1 MPRRAPIER
10 FLWGTTMKS
19 VASLLLGS
27 SLAVAMMAS
36 PALAAK
42 VALVIGN
49 ADYANSSLLDN
60 PLRDAELVA
69 DTFRALG
76 FETIVAS
83 DLTQREFADTL
94 LAFEELLADADVA
107 AFYYAGH
114 GIQYDGQNYLVS
126 VDAELTNPYMLPGET
141 IGLERII
148 ETMEAHSPLNMLFID
163 ACRRNQFA
171 TRLSRG
177 PTPIAQGLAPT
188 TSLSG
193 DTLVMY
199 ATASNEVAY
208 DGTEDNSPFA
218 QSLVQHLPAPDTEI
232 GIAMKRVIRDV
243 REATSGLQSP
253 EMLTNVAVELYLNES
268 PEAEAIGLL
277 EGDKLLL
284 AGASASDAERKLL
297 ELLGAGERHRLA
309 SEFDQYLVALLHARN
324 LASWYFGENSM
335 QYAEA
340 SNRLVGALTEMGR
353 VDDAI
358 YASTEAIRVFSL
370 TAGEAST
377 QVLNEKLNLAGRLR
391 MVKRHD
397 DAAELIADV
406 IETYET
412 GKYAPD
418 QMIFY
423 VYALQAYAD
432 HLSEL
437 GQYAKALEVTQR
449 GLAVALPP
457 KDLKDEVYGYLLL
470 THARQ
475 LARLG
480 QCSGAADFGAQAA
493 GVLSG
498 YGFTEADV
506 NLAAA
511 LQLAGGDCD

>member
-1 MPRRAPIER
+1 
-10 FLWGTTMKS
+10 MKF
-19 VASLLLGS
+19 AAGLLLGS
-27 SLAVAMMAS
+27 SLAVAMLAS

-49 ADYANSSLLDN
+49 ASYANSSLLDN

-69 DTFRALG
+69 ETFRKLG
-76 FETIVAS
+76 FETIVAEN
-83 DLTQREFADTL
+83 LTQREFADTL
-94 LAFEELLADADVA
+94 LAFEDLLADAEVA

-148 ETMEAHSPLNMLFID
+148 QTMEAHSPLNMLFID

-177 PTPIAQGLAPT
+177 PTPVTQGLAPT
-188 TSLSG
+188 TSLNG

-199 ATASNEVAY
+199 ATASNEVAF
-208 DGTEDNSPFA
+208 DGSDDNSPFA
-218 QSLVQHLPAPDTEI
+218 HSLVQHLPAPDTEI

-253 EMLTNVAVELYLNES
+253 EMLTNVAIELYLNES
-268 PEAEAIGLL
+268 PEAKAIGLV

-284 AGASASDAERKLL
+284 ANASASDAERKLA
-297 ELLGAGERHRLA
+297 ELLAEGERHRLA
-309 SEFDQYLVALLHARN
+309 SEFDEYYVSLLHARN

-340 SNRLVGALTEMGR
+340 SNRLVGALTEKGR
-353 VDDAI
+353 LEDAI

-370 TAGEAST
+370 IRGETST
-377 QVLNEKLNLAGRLR
+377 EVLNEKLNLAGRLR
-391 MVKRHD
+391 TVNRHD
-397 DAAELIADV
+397 DAAELIAEV

-412 GKYAPD
+412 GNYAPD

-423 VYALQAYAD
+423 VYALQAQAD
-432 HLSEL
+432 HLSEQ
-437 GQYAKALEVTQR
+437 GQYRRALEITQR
-449 GLAVALPP
+449 GLDIELPAAART
-457 KDLKDEVYGYLLL
+457 DEVYGYLLL
-470 THARQ
+470 TRARQ
-475 LARLG
+475 LAKLG
-480 QCSGAADFGAQAA
+480 QCADAADHATRSAEI
-493 GVLSG
+493 LSG
-498 YGFTEADV
+498 VGFTQADR
-506 NLAAA
+506 NLAEA
-511 LQLAGGDCD
+511 LRLAGGNCA